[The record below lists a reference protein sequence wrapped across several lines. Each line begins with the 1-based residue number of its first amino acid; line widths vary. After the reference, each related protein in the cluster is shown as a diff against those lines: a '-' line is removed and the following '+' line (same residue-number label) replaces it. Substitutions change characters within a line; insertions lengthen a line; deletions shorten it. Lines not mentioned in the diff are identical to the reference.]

1 MVSYITLS
9 FCPLGANN
17 ASCFARRLISFALN
31 VSQTPV
37 LLVLL
42 KIVTLAEYIWMDQAS
57 SAPTER
63 MFPQGMK
70 RLAYKVSLRTLKHL
84 FALFKCSIQ
93 QLYSVKS
100 QRLKDPKKQ
109 WASGSRKTAE
119 EEI

>member
-1 MVSYITLS
+1 MVSYISLS

-17 ASCFARRLISFALN
+17 ASCFAGRLISFALN

-42 KIVTLAEYIWMDQAS
+42 KIATPAEYIWMGQAD

-63 MFPQGMK
+63 RFPQGMK
-70 RLAYKVSLRTLKHL
+70 RLAYKVFLRTLKHL

-93 QLYSVKS
+93 QLYSMKS
-100 QRLKDPKKQ
+100 QGLKNPKKQ
-109 WASGSRKTAE
+109 
-119 EEI
+119 

>member
-1 MVSYITLS
+1 M
-9 FCPLGANN
+9 
-17 ASCFARRLISFALN
+17 
-31 VSQTPV
+31 SQTPV